1 MGPYAVARNS
11 VFTAFCRTFGLFW
24 TVLHR
29 GFYLIY
35 KNVLFMPFPCHNP
48 VVRYPQSSER
58 TSAEAPKKESKK
70 EGYHMEYWQNPIEE
84 PKKKNRLSVGM
95 GLFITCVVL
104 TALIGLFAGLLIS
117 NYTHE
122 STLLAQMDTVE
133 KEQEPS
139 AQATQAPEATAAAG
153 LLAASPAFKND
164 AQYTR
169 AEIIEKCAP
178 SVVGIDITY
187 TAANSFGGYFGY
199 GYGYGY
205 GNGGTQEATASGSG
219 VILTTD
225 GYIATCAHV
234 VEDANTIQVT
244 LNNDQT
250 YDAVLVGTDSKN
262 DIAIIK
268 VEAENLIA
276 AELGE
281 SDMLT
286 VGEDVIAIGNPLG
299 ELRGT
304 ATAGIISATSR
315 SITVENQE
323 MTLIQTDAAIN
334 SGNSGGGLFNA
345 AGQLI
350 GIVNAKV
357 SSSGVEGLG
366 FAIPL
371 NSVLKE
377 INDLVSFGYVKDR
390 PYLGVT
396 TQNVTLRNDYGWFS
410 SGSGVSCVQVV
421 QVIKGGT
428 ADTAGVQAGD
438 LILQLGDVEI
448 TSNTVLTEAI
458 QAYKPGDTAK
468 LTIQRNGEKM
478 TLSVVFQEYAPDAQ
492 VG

>member
-1 MGPYAVARNS
+1 
-11 VFTAFCRTFGLFW
+11 
-24 TVLHR
+24 
-29 GFYLIY
+29 
-35 KNVLFMPFPCHNP
+35 
-48 VVRYPQSSER
+48 
-58 TSAEAPKKESKK
+58 
-70 EGYHMEYWQNPIEE
+70 MEYWQNPVEE
-84 PKKKNRLSVGM
+84 PKKKKRLSVGM

-122 STLLAQMDTVE
+122 SALLTQNNGQQQT
-133 KEQEPS
+133 QQS
-139 AQATQAPEATAAAG
+139 QQNQQTQATTEPQTTAVPE
-153 LLAASPAFKND
+153 LLTSTPSFKND

-187 TAANSFGGYFGY
+187 TTSSYGSYFGY
-199 GYGYGY
+199 GYGYGNGY
-205 GNGGTQEATASGSG
+205 GNDYGGTQEATASGSG

-234 VEDANTIQVT
+234 VEDANSIHVT
-244 LNNDQT
+244 LNDDT
-250 YDAVLVGTDSKN
+250 VYDAVLVGTDSKN

-268 VEAENLIA
+268 IDAQNLIA

-281 SDMLT
+281 SDMIT

-315 SITVENQE
+315 IVTVENQE

-345 AGQLI
+345 NGQLI

-390 PYLGVT
+390 PYLGVS
-396 TQNVTLRNDYGWFS
+396 TQDVTLRNDYGWFS
-410 SGSGVSCVQVV
+410 TGSGVSCVQVY
-421 QVIKGGT
+421 QVVAGGT

-438 LILQLGDVEI
+438 LILKLGDVNI
-448 TSNTVLTEAI
+448 TSGSVLTEAI
-458 QAYKPGDTAK
+458 QAYKPGDSAT
-468 LTIQRNGEKM
+468 LTIQRNGQQM
-478 TLSVVFQEYAPDAQ
+478 TLEIVFQEYAPAAQ
-492 VG
+492 SG